1 MVDYIADIL
10 DCSYTGKIDMEH
22 KENILRSI
30 GLHVMTKRMP
40 MLQQLREGLDIY
52 GFSQVMQAKTE
63 ECRSLFVAG
72 DDESFVRAR
81 RDTNRFHSAD
91 IKPKK
96 LLTLAAATSSSAFIL
111 CGGCGPKNAITE
123 DLPRIQE
130 EEVRGKAEFHL
141 SEEESE
147 EERTEKIQIN
157 TGIMCLQND
166 TMKAVRGKTLP
177 LIVDPDTD
185 AAGLHLLAV
194 KKMTDFNTD
203 LEEGPY
209 VLIYPDSTE
218 VNNIPGT
225 LKPFTLRG
233 YKAEIGKPYNRIT
246 VFICLRTD
254 YDKKAV
260 PKSFKEG
267 TDNVR
272 RHAAE
277 HLKHATAKRTGGNI
291 NSSSL
296 EPLHQGVLHLPV

>member
-1 MVDYIADIL
+1 MLKYLVNDFDEELFRIAGEIFATSIAQGGPAPRFLQPWCYDFLASGKLSSDHVLDPSLSPLITTVAEVSDMADYISDIL

-22 KENILRSI
+22 KENILRSV

-72 DDESFVRAR
+72 DDKS
-81 RDTNRFHSAD
+81 
-91 IKPKK
+91 
-96 LLTLAAATSSSAFIL
+96 
-111 CGGCGPKNAITE
+111 
-123 DLPRIQE
+123 
-130 EEVRGKAEFHL
+130 
-141 SEEESE
+141 
-147 EERTEKIQIN
+147 IN